1 MLYVTKPI
9 PLSTSVTY
17 EKYYLWEV
25 SPLVRR
31 AESPVNIEKSFK
43 CGRMGKNGPWLPLK
57 IWKKET
63 SNDKV
68 KLNLMDKAVKIT
80 AL

>member
-1 MLYVTKPI
+1 
-9 PLSTSVTY
+9 
-17 EKYYLWEV
+17 
-25 SPLVRR
+25 
-31 AESPVNIEKSFK
+31 
-43 CGRMGKNGPWLPLK
+43 MGKNGPWLPLK

-80 AL
+80 ALQSIFIGLISDAKGKKRKNYY